1 MPAGATADA
10 KETDKET
17 DKETEAGGQ
26 TETDAD
32 FWG

>member
-1 MPAGATADA
+1 MPADATADA

-17 DKETEAGGQ
+17 EAGGE